1 MQQPNKEVENLTK
14 KAQADI
20 AKSFVQKA
28 AGVIS
33 KKVKEPKTIKEGLN
47 QTFIEIQK
55 EGISLKKIEKTFLE
69 IEKNLKAFRIFSLGV
84 VALTAAEMP
93 KPAPRRAGRRP
104 PSTASRVE
112 EKVKPKKGTGLFNL
126 IFRAKVKKRPPTK
139 LKPKPRPPRKRIKAS
154 SRKSIFNKKLRNV
167 LTRLKA
173 KIKQRSAKL
182 RGIQRYRAGVEAS
195 RVQRRIERL
204 KFKQEAR
211 LARERLIAE
220 QNRRIAQAEADSRRI
235 RTNADVDAKRI
246 RANAQIEASRRI
258 AIAEADA
265 KRITAESETR
275 ARALITDAENQ
286 SRQRITAANQ
296 EVNNATQRVQQINED
311 VRRLE
316 TRRQQA
322 ITDAGEAQRVV
333 REAQAELKRVQ
344 SDTSIAESE
353 KAKLIQRQQE
363 LIQQNNTIR
372 NTFREEAAKL
382 ENERLK
388 IQAQISEAEGRV
400 NSLRDTA
407 ESLER
412 SERRRIQGLVSGGE
426 VPTRGRAALLTVPQE
441 PSRVTARPEAP
452 PRVVTEI
459 ANRLGNQ
466 TSLTTRDIQAI
477 VGERNAQAPATRQ
490 VAALLRAPST
500 SPVSTIESA
509 KRAKQIAVLL
519 SKPPVIRAP
528 SNILTPAQNV
538 ILKNSAQRAISRLSV
553 SIVTAISRNI
563 PGIGLAI
570 GAGFTIKSAV
580 IDRTKVGT
588 ALNAFA
594 TLTPSFTLA
603 LVTIY
608 PLTINESYK
617 DTFGVYPE
625 YDPDPSWYNKLLEI
639 HVKLWDEIQAAIK
652 KMQETWIKTSND
664 LEEKWKRDLDTILN
678 RGFGTFIRGTFDT
691 NKPGPRAEREQQRLM
706 RSMVISSSDMNQA
719 IARASTMTGV
729 DPRVLHTIAMIE
741 SSGGQNLK
749 NPNSSATGLF
759 QFTSGTWEYMKKR
772 HPKFK
777 DILDRGRMDF
787 DASAVAAA
795 LYIQDN
801 SKILQNNGIPVNIET
816 LYAAHFLGP
825 GSSISGAVALFKLLE
840 TNPND
845 PAEKYFRA
853 AASSNK
859 EIFYRSLR
867 GEGSQLTPRTIAE
880 VVQVLRDKIS
890 GFSSSSERAFPT
902 VGTGNQIQKTSELI
916 DNNQT
921 QSSST
926 RNVVVINNN
935 TTVLGAKRVG
945 NPYSSQSTSVG

>member
-1 MQQPNKEVENLTK
+1 MQQPNKEVETFTK

-20 AKSFVQKA
+20 AKSFVKKA
-28 AGVIS
+28 GGVIS
-33 KKVKEPKTIKEGLN
+33 KKVKEPKTIREGLN

-55 EGISLKKIEKTFLE
+55 EGISLKRIEKTFLE
-69 IEKNLKAFRIFSLGV
+69 IEKNLKAFRVFSLGV
-84 VALTAAEMP
+84 VALTATEMP
-93 KPAPRRAGRRP
+93 EPTKRRAGRRV

-112 EKVKPKKGTGLFNL
+112 EKVKPKKGSSLLGL
-126 IFRAKVKKRPPTK
+126 IFRGKVKKRPPTK
-139 LKPKPRPPRKRIKAS
+139 IKTKTRPPRKTIKAS
-154 SRKSIFNKKLRNV
+154 TQKKNFNKKLRNV

-195 RVQRRIERL
+195 RVQRRLDRL

-211 LARERLIAE
+211 LARQRLLAE

-235 RTNADVDAKRI
+235 RTNADADARRI
-246 RANAQIEASRRI
+246 RANAQTEAARRI

-265 KRITAESETR
+265 KRIASESQTR
-275 ARALITDAENQ
+275 ARALIADAESQ
-286 SRQRITAANQ
+286 SRQRIAVANQ

-322 ITDAGEAQRVV
+322 INEAGEAQRVV

-344 SDTSIAESE
+344 ADTSIAESE
-353 KAKLIQRQQE
+353 KTKLIQRQQE

-372 NTFREEAAKL
+372 NTFREEATKL

-400 NSLRDTA
+400 NSLRNTA

-412 SERRRIQGLVSGGE
+412 SERRRIQSLVSGGE
-426 VPTRGRAALLTVPQE
+426 VPRGRAALLTAPQE
-441 PSRVTARPEAP
+441 PSRVPVRPEAP
-452 PRVVTEI
+452 SRVVTEVT
-459 ANRLGNQ
+459 NRLSNQ
-466 TSLTTRDIQAI
+466 TSLTAREIQAI
-477 VGERNAQAPATRQ
+477 VGERNVQAPATRQ
-490 VAALLRAPST
+490 VAALLRAPNAS
-500 SPVSTIESA
+500 ESL
-509 KRAKQIAVLL
+509 KRTKQIAVLL

-528 SNILTPAQNV
+528 LNQLTSAEKIILQNA
-538 ILKNSAQRAISRLSV
+538 AQRAVVTVSKSV
-553 SIVTAISRNI
+553 VTTVAKQL
-563 PGIGLAI
+563 PVIGLII
-570 GAGFTIKSAV
+570 GAGFTLKSAV

-594 TLTPSFTLA
+594 TLTKSFPMALA
-603 LVTIY
+603 TIY
-608 PLTINESYK
+608 PLTINEAYK
-617 DTFGVYPE
+617 DRYDVYPE
-625 YDPDPSWYNKLLEI
+625 YDPDPEWYNKLWTL
-639 HVKLWDEIQAAIK
+639 HVLMWDEIQASIK
-652 KMQETWIKTSND
+652 KI
-664 LEEKWKRDLDTILN
+664 EKSYNNLLDQWERDIARIRN
-678 RGFGTFIRGTFDT
+678 RGVGAFIGGTF
-691 NKPGPRAEREQQRLM
+691 NKKKPGPREEREQQRLM
-706 RSMVISSSDMNQA
+706 RSMIISSSDMNQA
-719 IARASTMTGV
+719 IARASARTGV

-759 QFTSGTWEYMKKR
+759 QFTSGTWEYMKKK
-772 HPKFK
+772 HPRFK
-777 DILDRGRMDF
+777 DILDRGTMDF

-801 SKILQNNGIPVNIET
+801 SKILQNNGVPINIET

-825 GSSISGAVALFKLLE
+825 GSLMSGAVALYKLLE

-845 PAEKYFRA
+845 TAEKYFRSA
-853 AASSNK
+853 AQSNK
-859 EIFYRSLR
+859 EIFYRESR
-867 GEGSQLTPRTIAE
+867 GKGSQLIPRTIAE
-880 VVQVLRDKIS
+880 VVQVLRDKINV
-890 GFSSSSERAFPT
+890 FASSSERAFPT

-921 QSSST
+921 RFSSP
-926 RNVVVINNN
+926 RNIVILNNN
-935 TTVLGAKRVG
+935 TTVLGAKQAR
-945 NPYSSQSTSVG
+945 NPYIPQFTSVG